1 MVVVNYL
8 SIQIWERNC
17 LSIPKLFNWNCL
29 LSLIPLLEFLPG
41 FPFGHW
47 RAVWAWDKEWCWN
60 GCPRFFHP
68 CTDIWLHTGIYTE
81 RHKTGMDPYIERQG
95 GGFIG
100 HRCCVVLSFY
110 RKYNTHN
117 NLIKGSEAAK
127 LSNN

>member
-1 MVVVNYL
+1 
-8 SIQIWERNC
+8 
-17 LSIPKLFNWNCL
+17 
-29 LSLIPLLEFLPG
+29 
-41 FPFGHW
+41 
-47 RAVWAWDKEWCWN
+47 
-60 GCPRFFHP
+60 
-68 CTDIWLHTGIYTE
+68 
-81 RHKTGMDPYIERQG
+81 MDPYIERQG